1 VTGYRLYSLDGANKV
16 ASAEWIDADDDQ
28 AAVEAAKT
36 MMDGQDCELWQATRL
51 VARLPR
57 HAKR

>member
-1 VTGYRLYSLDGANKV
+1 
-16 ASAEWIDADDDQ
+16 
-28 AAVEAAKT
+28 